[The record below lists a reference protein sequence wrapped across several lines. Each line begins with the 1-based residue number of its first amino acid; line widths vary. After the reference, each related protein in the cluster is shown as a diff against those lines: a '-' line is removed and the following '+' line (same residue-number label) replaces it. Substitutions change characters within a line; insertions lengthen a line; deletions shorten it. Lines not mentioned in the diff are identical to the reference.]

1 MWTYPDTLLENNAFL
16 NNNGSN
22 GGAIY
27 LSAARATIKGNLIYG
42 NQGGHGGG
50 VGIASG
56 SAPAILSGNW
66 IWGNSAESGGGVYIW
81 YNPTRLDNNFI
92 VENQATR
99 DGAGIYV
106 YEAKPVLVHNTLARN
121 IGGDGSGVF
130 VGVSAEVAL
139 TNTIIVSHTVGIT
152 VTSGSTATLE
162 ATLWGSGAWGNGT
175 DWGGGGAIFTGTVD
189 IWGDPV
195 FVDPGGGDYH
205 ISPDSAAVNAGVDAG
220 VTTDVDGDPRPVG
233 SGYDIGAD
241 EYSASAPGSFRF
253 SQAAYSTPEG
263 SGVVITVER
272 INGTAGA
279 VSVQYATDDGTAISG
294 SDYTAA
300 SGTLTFSPGQTSQ
313 TVTVSVTGDTL
324 DEADETFTVDLRSL

>member
-152 VTSGSTATLE
+152 VVSGSTATLE

-241 EYSASAPGSFRF
+241 EYVAFLYLP
-253 SQAAYSTPEG
+253 
-263 SGVVITVER
+263 V
-272 INGTAGA
+272 A
-279 VSVQYATDDGTAISG
+279 VKSH
-294 SDYTAA
+294 
-300 SGTLTFSPGQTSQ
+300 P
-313 TVTVSVTGDTL
+313 
-324 DEADETFTVDLRSL
+324 